1 MKMDEATELGNQE
14 DINRFSKRTVKV
26 TPQHND
32 ECKELLRVMG
42 IPYVEAPCEAEAQCA
57 ELAKSG
63 KVFAAASE
71 DMDTLT
77 FGTPVL
83 LRHLTFSEARK
94 MPIDEVNLEKALE
107 GLELTMA
114 EVSFTCWLKQKEFRG
129 SHVRCQ
135 FIDLCI
141 LMGCDYTETIKGV
154 GPKNAY
160 NLIKQHK
167 TIDEAIKHL
176 TPRLQDN
183 IPAEWNYADARR
195 LFVES
200 EVTPGK
206 DIEVSYSAVDGN
218 MAP

>member
-1 MKMDEATELGNQE
+1 
-14 DINRFSKRTVKV
+14 
-26 TPQHND
+26 
-32 ECKELLRVMG
+32 
-42 IPYVEAPCEAEAQCA
+42 
-57 ELAKSG
+57 
-63 KVFAAASE
+63 
-71 DMDTLT
+71 
-77 FGTPVL
+77 
-83 LRHLTFSEARK
+83 
-94 MPIDEVNLEKALE
+94 MP
-107 GLELTMA
+107 
-114 EVSFTCWLKQKEFRG
+114 R
-129 SHVRCQ
+129 Q

-183 IPAEWNYADARR
+183 IPAGWNYADARR

-206 DIEVSYSAVDGN
+206 DIEVSFSVVGERERE
-218 MAP
+218 